1 MKFIDLQTQYEKL
14 HEQVNARIRSVLEHG
29 QFVMGPEVAELET
42 RLASFVGVDHC
53 VTLSSGTDALV
64 AALMA
69 LDIGPGDEVI
79 TTPFTFVATAESIAL
94 VGATPVFVDID
105 PISYNIDPG
114 KITPAITKKTRAIMP
129 VSLYGQCFA
138 VDEIMKIAREAEI
151 PIIEDGAQSFGAES
165 RGRRS
170 CGLTRIG
177 CTSFFPSKP
186 LGCYGDGGA
195 CFTDDGELASTL
207 RQIRNHGQDRRYH
220 HPRLGLNARL
230 DTLQAAILLAKLE
243 CFEGEIA
250 RRAAIGKR
258 YTEGLI
264 AAGAASSREADTG
277 LVVPYVPGTELSVYA
292 QFTIQV
298 DDRDGSVAALD
309 RAGVPTAVHYPVALH
324 QQPAFSHYPT
334 RQVLS
339 ISERVARRVLSLP
352 MHPYLEES
360 EQDVIIARVAEC
372 CR

>member
-1 MKFIDLQTQYEKL
+1 
-14 HEQVNARIRSVLEHG
+14 
-29 QFVMGPEVAELET
+29 
-42 RLASFVGVDHC
+42 
-53 VTLSSGTDALV
+53 
-64 AALMA
+64 
-69 LDIGPGDEVI
+69 
-79 TTPFTFVATAESIAL
+79 
-94 VGATPVFVDID
+94 
-105 PISYNIDPG
+105 
-114 KITPAITKKTRAIMP
+114 
-129 VSLYGQCFA
+129 
-138 VDEIMKIAREAEI
+138 
-151 PIIEDGAQSFGAES
+151 
-165 RGRRS
+165 
-170 CGLTRIG
+170 
-177 CTSFFPSKP
+177 
-186 LGCYGDGGA
+186 
-195 CFTDDGELASTL
+195 
-207 RQIRNHGQDRRYH
+207 
-220 HPRLGLNARL
+220 LGLNARL
-230 DTLQAAILLAKLE
+230 DTLQAAILLAKLD

-360 EQDVIIARVAEC
+360 EQDAIIARVAEC